1 MTSGWTD
8 ERMDDLK
15 HQADELGRRM
25 DDGFAGLRT
34 ELREHRRE
42 MDARFAKFE
51 ERLDQRFEKIDE
63 RFENVG
69 ARFEKIDERFEKVDA
84 RFEKVDESILR
95 TQEMVIGLRGNLTRV
110 SIAFVAAL
118 MSLVA
123 AQAGLILTQ
132 I

>member
-1 MTSGWTD
+1 MTSDWTD

-15 HQADELGRRM
+15 HQVDELGWRM

-51 ERLDQRFEKIDE
+51 ERLDQRFEKID
-63 RFENVG
+63 
-69 ARFEKIDERFEKVDA
+69 ARFEKVDARFEKVDA

-95 TQEMVIGLRGNLTRV
+95 TQEMVIGLHGNLTRV